1 MHQLVIHAST
11 NTQFV
16 YIQLLRQLNQILR
29 KKKLISR
36 LHLDSTYIIN
46 QRPEENF
53 SSLFPDYN
61 ISPFGLVIH
70 INHSPCS
77 IHINTLLSFFC
88 SSLFTHHKKRVS
100 FSQWSCQE
108 LVQSDLRQLLRTTI
122 QSTLWTQ
129 GRNTAPFNNLNSI
142 ILSSQIKIFSKLN
155 LLVSYCIVRKTPC
168 ITPWWIKHSQLDI
181 VEVNIHLN
189 VNLMYKTF
197 FFKFPFKGF
206 RFLSL
211 LHLQNYEWK
220 V

>member
-1 MHQLVIHAST
+1 MHQLVIHASA

-46 QRPEENF
+46 QWPEENF

-61 ISPFGLVIH
+61 ISPLGLVIH

-108 LVQSDLRQLLRTTI
+108 LVQSDLRQLRFQQQYSPHYGLKVVTLHPLTI
-122 QSTLWTQ
+122 
-129 GRNTAPFNNLNSI
+129 
-142 ILSSQIKIFSKLN
+142 
-155 LLVSYCIVRKTPC
+155 
-168 ITPWWIKHSQLDI
+168 
-181 VEVNIHLN
+181 
-189 VNLMYKTF
+189 
-197 FFKFPFKGF
+197 
-206 RFLSL
+206 
-211 LHLQNYEWK
+211 
-220 V
+220 